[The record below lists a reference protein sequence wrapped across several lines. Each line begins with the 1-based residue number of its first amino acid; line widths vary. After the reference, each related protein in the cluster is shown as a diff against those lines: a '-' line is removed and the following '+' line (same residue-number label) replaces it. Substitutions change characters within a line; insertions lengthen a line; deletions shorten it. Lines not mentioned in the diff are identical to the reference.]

1 MQHVY
6 QEIGYQCLRVSS
18 TEMKGIDKLKEL
30 MIGKASMFLDIQE
43 LEINIGK
50 CHGAFLHLKT
60 NNF

>member
-30 MIGKASMFLDIQE
+30 MIGVVCSLDIQE
-43 LEINIGK
+43 LGNW
-50 CHGAFLHLKT
+50 
-60 NNF
+60 